1 MDLITVTREEGLKF
15 AIRIRDHVLMTDMAA
30 NEGGTDGG
38 LAPVEFLG
46 ASLGAC
52 LATMIQAYCNT
63 RGYNDGDVSVSLTME
78 LVENPNRVAG
88 FVADVDLPRDVP
100 EKDKEKLKKMAL
112 RLPVPATF
120 KGEPRMDIDML

>member
-1 MDLITVTREEGLKF
+1 MDLITVTREKGLKF
-15 AIRIRDHVLMTDMAA
+15 SINIRDHVLKTDMSTA
-30 NEGGTDGG
+30 EGGTDGG
-38 LAPVEFLG
+38 PAPVEYLG

-63 RGYNDGDVSVSLTME
+63 RGYTDGDVGVNLTLE

-88 FVADVDLPRDVP
+88 LVADVELPKDVP
-100 EKDKEKLKKMAL
+100 EEDKEKLRRMAL
-112 RLPVPATF
+112 RLPVPATL